1 MGTIITAPD
10 DATRTQ
16 LLMLAE
22 IIKLVS
28 RAGDFARMDIANPPP
43 PTGIGNGTWTRVAGA
58 LAELEAIASVYRK
71 LGGPELPSNVEK
83 FALDCRRMGTPPEQ
97 VVGESVSVLG
107 QLQSVAENFPVR
119 TNRLGMATV
128 SGQAV

>member
-28 RAGDFARMDIANPPP
+28 RAGDFARLDIANPPP
-43 PTGIGNGTWTRVAGA
+43 ATGVGNGAWTRVTGA
-58 LAELEAIASVYRK
+58 LVELEAISAVYRR

-83 FALDCRRMGTPPEQ
+83 FSLDYRRMGTPPEQ

-107 QLQSVAENFPVR
+107 QLKNLAENFPAR
-119 TNRLGMATV
+119 TNGLGMATV
-128 SGQAV
+128 SGQTG